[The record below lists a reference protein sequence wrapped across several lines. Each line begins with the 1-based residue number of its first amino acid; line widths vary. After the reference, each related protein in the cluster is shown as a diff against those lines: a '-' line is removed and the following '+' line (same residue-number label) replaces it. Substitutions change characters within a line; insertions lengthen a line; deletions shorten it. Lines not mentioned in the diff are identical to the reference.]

1 MGLSVPLPKTVMDE
15 LAQGYR
21 TDQARMAAKSALR
34 VGQMWEGVEVG
45 NEASE
50 SNFVQLA
57 VAELSAGYRMTADA
71 SADFVRSQVGDG
83 LSVPEPNVE
92 QMAAS
97 MGYVGPILAR
107 RAMAAGTDFEMST
120 SEARSHVKNQV
131 RGAAVRLSALGG
143 REVVRSVAD
152 GKRIGY
158 ARVTGYD
165 PCYFCAILASR
176 RAVYEEDSFDESD
189 ARFTGW
195 GTVKVHDSC
204 VVGSTQ
210 IAGPSVEAGTRRW
223 YEGPLVIVRTA
234 SGKKLSITPN
244 HPVLTENG
252 WIPAGFLHEGHHVV
266 SSPGVDGALRGAPDE
281 GQHPV
286 VIEDLLRTL
295 LVVGR
300 TLNVPGAAHQFHG
313 DGTKAEVNVVAPDRF
328 LANGVQ
334 SSLAQPT
341 VQETLALAGAAGPAV
356 ALPGHSTLDH
366 FRLGGHSADGGL
378 VRGGRGGDT
387 LLGGHAFPADLLGFG
402 VGSGRDPLLAEPGF
416 DGSPRDAM
424 LLREGLHGLAFE
436 MGGHDLL
443 DGQRDLAT
451 LRFDPASFE
460 FVGEGVGA
468 YADLGS
474 SLRERLV
481 GTAVDLDRVVELERV
496 SFSGHVYNLQT
507 SEGWYSADGVIVS
520 NCQCALIPVT
530 QMNQDQ
536 LTQMS
541 YFEQLWKDLST
552 KNPKKRG
559 ESPVLTFRR
568 NYDALRK
575 AA

>member
-143 REVVRSVAD
+143 REVVRSVVD

-204 VVGSTQ
+204 
-210 IAGPSVEAGTRRW
+210 
-223 YEGPLVIVRTA
+223 
-234 SGKKLSITPN
+234 
-244 HPVLTENG
+244 
-252 WIPAGFLHEGHHVV
+252 
-266 SSPGVDGALRGAPDE
+266 
-281 GQHPV
+281 
-286 VIEDLLRTL
+286 
-295 LVVGR
+295 
-300 TLNVPGAAHQFHG
+300 
-313 DGTKAEVNVVAPDRF
+313 
-328 LANGVQ
+328 
-334 SSLAQPT
+334 
-341 VQETLALAGAAGPAV
+341 
-356 ALPGHSTLDH
+356 
-366 FRLGGHSADGGL
+366 
-378 VRGGRGGDT
+378 
-387 LLGGHAFPADLLGFG
+387 
-402 VGSGRDPLLAEPGF
+402 
-416 DGSPRDAM
+416 
-424 LLREGLHGLAFE
+424 
-436 MGGHDLL
+436 
-443 DGQRDLAT
+443 
-451 LRFDPASFE
+451 
-460 FVGEGVGA
+460 
-468 YADLGS
+468 
-474 SLRERLV
+474 
-481 GTAVDLDRVVELERV
+481 
-496 SFSGHVYNLQT
+496 
-507 SEGWYSADGVIVS
+507 
-520 NCQCALIPVT
+520 QCALIPVT

-541 YFEQLWKDLST
+541 YFEQLWKDLSG

-568 NYDALRK
+568 NYEALRK